1 MQEPGA
7 RGLAEE
13 CEAGHTWKKFI
24 QLERPLIGADRAYP
38 GRRGRRVSSISYAM
52 RDPLISQRLARADET
67 SVAAPPA
74 ALT

>member
-24 QLERPLIGADRAYP
+24 QLERPLIGADS
-38 GRRGRRVSSISYAM
+38 GISGATGSESFEHIL
-52 RDPLISQRLARADET
+52 RNA
-67 SVAAPPA
+67 
-74 ALT
+74 